1 MAKIEVP
8 EEVRLRAE
16 AGGEA
21 TRRWLTDLPELV
33 AGLEREWGIGVE
45 PTALHGGSASYLAR
59 AVTEMGAPAILKIT
73 MPSED
78 IGGEIVT
85 LQRSAGRGYVRLLRH
100 DAARGALLQ
109 ERLGPTLGSLG
120 LPVDEQIRVICAT
133 LGQAWT
139 IMPEPQGVMTGAEKA
154 AWLADFIAK
163 TWEALDRP
171 CSEAAVA
178 YALACCDS
186 RAKAFDLE
194 TCVLVHGDAHSGNV
208 LQSLESP
215 STFKF
220 VDPDGLCA
228 EPACDLA
235 VPMREWSAELLAGD
249 PLALGRARCARLSA
263 LTGVPAAAIW
273 EWGVMERMS
282 TGLLC
287 TQLGYQPTGRET
299 LAVAEAWAG
308 VSR

>member
-1 MAKIEVP
+1 MAKIELP

-21 TRRWLTDLPELV
+21 TRRWLNDLPQLV

-45 PTALHGGSASYLAR
+45 PTALGGGSASYLCR
-59 AVTEMGAPAILKIT
+59 AVTEMGAPAILKLT

-78 IGGEIVT
+78 ITGEIIT
-85 LQRSAGRGYVRLLRH
+85 LERSAGRGYVRLLRH
-100 DAARGALLQ
+100 DTARGALLQ
-109 ERLGPTLGSLG
+109 ERLGPALGAMG
-120 LPVDEQIRVICAT
+120 LPVDEQIQVICAT
-133 LGQAWT
+133 LAQAWAP
-139 IMPEPQGVMTGAEKA
+139 MPEPQGLMTGAEKA
-154 AWLADFIAK
+154 AWLAEFITR
-163 TWEALDRP
+163 TWEVLDRP

-178 YALACCDS
+178 QALACADS
-186 RAKAFDLE
+186 RAAAFDLE

-208 LQSLESP
+208 LQAPDAP
-215 STFKF
+215 SGFKF

-235 VPMREWSAELLAGD
+235 IPMREWSAELLAGD
-249 PLALGRARCARLSA
+249 ALERGRARCARLAA
-263 LTGVPAAAIW
+263 LTGVPFQAIW

-287 TQLGYQPTGRET
+287 TQLGYQPTGRDT
-299 LAVAEAWAG
+299 LAVSDTWAL
-308 VSR
+308 SR